1 MPCGRHDRCGR
12 PWREALGGELA
23 YLATAAQLPL
33 LGSPGHTVEEL
44 LRD

>member
-1 MPCGRHDRCGR
+1 MLTWVVDHCAP
-12 PWREALGGELA
+12 
-23 YLATAAQLPL
+23 AAQLPL